1 MLCTE
6 VCSVAQE
13 KLIQLLAKFNCRKLL
28 LGTYCYSYP
37 EQINDFTNAHH
48 GVFIDADI
56 VNGIRCETMKRFA
69 QNQMILLNMIK
80 KNTSI
85 AKEYLSPRY

>member
-48 GVFIDADI
+48 GVYIDADI

-80 KNTSI
+80 KKIEIVKSER
-85 AKEYLSPRY
+85 AWSL